1 LLELSPFAP
10 VSDWLDPPAE
20 RTKKNCKSLGG
31 SNGLGGKAGGRA
43 HPERALIHAP
53 IHAPIHAMWRSPSH
67 LTKWPIEMHNPGL
80 GSNNQ
85 GGAGERSVGVR
96 TMIPRAVLV
105 FVVILA
111 FAAGAGGWAQD
122 VTRTVTDSAGRRVE
136 IPARISRVLTAG
148 PPASILLC
156 TLAPEKMIGWVRT
169 PSPTE
174 KAYLHERVR
183 ELPEYGRLTGRGGTA
198 NLENVLKFQPD
209 LIIDSGSTGGT
220 YVSLANN
227 VQEQTKIPYLLLDG
241 RLEKTPEIYRLLG
254 EWLDARDRAEQLA
267 NYAEETLSG
276 LRRRIA
282 SIPESD
288 RPRVYYGRGINGLES
303 GLAGSINME
312 VLERVGAINVAA
324 AAGTGSLSKISI
336 EQVLAWNP
344 DVILVLEPAFYA
356 SVRTDPL
363 WRSVKAVRENRIY
376 MAPNLPYGWFDAPPG
391 VNRLIGVRWLMSI
404 LYPKQFPEDLRT
416 TTREFYR
423 LFYQVNL
430 TDAQLDILL
439 TPATSR
445 KQER

>member
-1 LLELSPFAP
+1 
-10 VSDWLDPPAE
+10 
-20 RTKKNCKSLGG
+20 
-31 SNGLGGKAGGRA
+31 
-43 HPERALIHAP
+43 
-53 IHAPIHAMWRSPSH
+53 
-67 LTKWPIEMHNPGL
+67 
-80 GSNNQ
+80 
-85 GGAGERSVGVR
+85 VR

-111 FAAGAGGWAQD
+111 FAAGVGAWAQD
-122 VTRTVTDSAGRRVE
+122 VTRTATDAAGRRVE
-136 IPARISRVLTAG
+136 IPARISRVLAAG
-148 PPASILLC
+148 PPASILLY

-174 KAYLHERVR
+174 KGYLQERVR

-241 RLEKTPEIYRLLG
+241 RLEKTPENYRLLG

-303 GLAGSINME
+303 GLAGSINLE
-312 VLERVGAINVAA
+312 VLERVGAVNVAA
-324 AAGTGSLSKISI
+324 SAGTGSLSKISI

-363 WRSVKAVRENRIY
+363 WSSVKAVRENRIY

-430 TDAQLDILL
+430 TDAQLDTLL

>member
-1 LLELSPFAP
+1 MPI
-10 VSDWLDPPAE
+10 
-20 RTKKNCKSLGG
+20 GG
-31 SNGLGGKAGGRA
+31 
-43 HPERALIHAP
+43 PERAP
-53 IHAPIHAMWRSPSH
+53 ILAICRATGFDRLADRIAQSWARVEQP
-67 LTKWPIEMHNPGL
+67 KV
-80 GSNNQ
+80 
-85 GGAGERSVGVR
+85 GERKERRVR
-96 TMIPRAVLV
+96 TMIPRARLVLV
-105 FVVILA
+105 TILS
-111 FAAGAGGWAQD
+111 FAAGAGAWAQG
-122 VTRTVTDSAGRRVE
+122 VTRTVTDSAGRQVE

-148 PPASILLC
+148 PPASILLY

-174 KAYLHERVR
+174 KAYLQESVR

-227 VQEQTKIPYLLLDG
+227 VQAQTKIPYLLLDG

-254 EWLDARDRAEQLA
+254 ELLDTKARAEQLA

-276 LRRRIA
+276 LRQRIA
-282 SIPESD
+282 SIPESE
-288 RPRVYYGRGINGLES
+288 RPRVYYGRGINGLET

-344 DVILVLEPAFYA
+344 DVILVLDPAFYA

-363 WRSVKAVRENRIY
+363 WSSVKAVRENRIY

-404 LYPKQFPEDLRT
+404 LYPQQFPEDLRN

-430 TDAQLDILL
+430 SEAQLDSLL
-439 TPATSR
+439 TPATPR

>member
-1 LLELSPFAP
+1 
-10 VSDWLDPPAE
+10 
-20 RTKKNCKSLGG
+20 
-31 SNGLGGKAGGRA
+31 
-43 HPERALIHAP
+43 
-53 IHAPIHAMWRSPSH
+53 MWRARSR
-67 LTKWPIEMHNPGL
+67 LTDWPIEMHNPEV
-80 GSNNQ
+80 GSSNQ
-85 GGAGERSVGVR
+85 AEPGERSVGVR
-96 TMIPRAVLV
+96 TMIPRAAIV

-111 FAAGAGGWAQD
+111 FSAAAGAWAQD

-136 IPARISRVLTAG
+136 IPARISRVLAAG
-148 PPASILLC
+148 PPSSILLY

-169 PSPTE
+169 PGPTE
-174 KAYLHERVR
+174 KAYLQESVR

-220 YVSLANN
+220 NVSLANN

-254 EWLDARDRAEQLA
+254 DLLDARDRAEQLA

-276 LRRRIA
+276 LRQRIA
-282 SIPESD
+282 AIPESD

-344 DVILVLEPAFYA
+344 DVILVLDPAFYA

-363 WRSVKAVRENRIY
+363 WSSVKAVRENRIY

-430 TDAQLDILL
+430 TDAQLDTLL
-439 TPATSR
+439 TPATAR

>member
-1 LLELSPFAP
+1 MPI
-10 VSDWLDPPAE
+10 
-20 RTKKNCKSLGG
+20 GG
-31 SNGLGGKAGGRA
+31 
-43 HPERALIHAP
+43 PERAP
-53 IHAPIHAMWRSPSH
+53 ILAICRATAFDRLADRIAQSWARVEQP
-67 LTKWPIEMHNPGL
+67 KV
-80 GSNNQ
+80 
-85 GGAGERSVGVR
+85 GERKERRVR
-96 TMIPRAVLV
+96 TMIPRARLVLV
-105 FVVILA
+105 TILS
-111 FAAGAGGWAQD
+111 FAAGAGAWAQG
-122 VTRTVTDSAGRRVE
+122 VTRTVTDSAGRQVE

-148 PPASILLC
+148 PPASILLY

-174 KAYLHERVR
+174 KAYLQESVR

-227 VQEQTKIPYLLLDG
+227 VQAQTKIPYLLLDG

-254 EWLDARDRAEQLA
+254 ELLDTKARAEQLA

-276 LRRRIA
+276 LRQRIA
-282 SIPESD
+282 SIPESE
-288 RPRVYYGRGINGLES
+288 RPRVYYGRGINGLET

-344 DVILVLEPAFYA
+344 DVILVLDPAFYA

-363 WRSVKAVRENRIY
+363 WSSVKAVRENRIY

-404 LYPKQFPEDLRT
+404 LYPQQFPEDLRN

-430 TDAQLDILL
+430 SEAQLDSLL
-439 TPATSR
+439 TPATPR

>member
-1 LLELSPFAP
+1 
-10 VSDWLDPPAE
+10 
-20 RTKKNCKSLGG
+20 
-31 SNGLGGKAGGRA
+31 
-43 HPERALIHAP
+43 
-53 IHAPIHAMWRSPSH
+53 
-67 LTKWPIEMHNPGL
+67 
-80 GSNNQ
+80 
-85 GGAGERSVGVR
+85 
-96 TMIPRAVLV
+96 MIPRAGLV
-105 FVVILA
+105 FAVIVA
-111 FAAGAGGWAQD
+111 FAAGAWAQGS
-122 VTRTVTDSAGRRVE
+122 TQTVTDSAGRRVE
-136 IPARISRVLTAG
+136 IPARISRVLAAG
-148 PPASILLC
+148 PPASILLY

-174 KAYLHERVR
+174 RGYLKESVR

-254 EWLDARDRAEQLA
+254 ELLDAKGRAEQLA
-267 NYAEETLSG
+267 DYAEETLSR
-276 LRRRIA
+276 LKQRIA
-282 SIPESD
+282 SIPEKQ
-288 RPRVYYGRGINGLES
+288 RPRVYYGRGVNGLES
-303 GLAGSINME
+303 GLGGSINME
-312 VLERVGAINVAA
+312 VLEHVGAINVAA
-324 AAGTGSLSKISI
+324 AAGTGSLSKLSI

-344 DVILVLEPAFYA
+344 DVILVLDPAFYA

-363 WRSVKAVRENRIY
+363 WSSVKAVRDNRIY

-404 LYPKQFPEDLRT
+404 LYPQQFPEDLRN

-430 TDAQLDILL
+430 TEAQLDTLL
-439 TPATSR
+439 TSAAPR